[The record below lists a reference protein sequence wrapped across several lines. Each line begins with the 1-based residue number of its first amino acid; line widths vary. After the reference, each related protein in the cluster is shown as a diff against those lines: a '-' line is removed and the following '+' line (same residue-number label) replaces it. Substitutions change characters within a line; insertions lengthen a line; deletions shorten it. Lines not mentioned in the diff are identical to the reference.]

1 MNPTLLNDLLLPLL
15 LKAAATI
22 LTALCVAAVNLLR
35 KRIRDKRVA
44 EAFAFVTTLTAQAV
58 LAAAQEVRTLKDP
71 LKPGAWTDADKRR
84 VRDGVTAK
92 VRANG
97 GPAVALVK
105 RELAGNSDADL
116 FDVLRDLTEAQ
127 VEDLRAKGLTPAAG
141 VAVARTVV
149 NVTEVTPGDGARP
162 TSTPPPPAS
171 DRPPPLPAPA
181 ATPDGGSTR

>member
-71 LKPGAWTDADKRR
+71 LKPGKWTDDEKRR
-84 VRDGVTAK
+84 VRDSVIAK
-92 VRANG
+92 VTTTG
-97 GPAVALVK
+97 GPAVALVR
-105 RELAGNSDADL
+105 RELAGDDDGHL
-116 FDVLRDLTEAQ
+116 FNLLRDLTEAQ
-127 VEDLRAKGLTPAAG
+127 VEDMRAKSLPIAQA
-141 VAVARTVV
+141 VAVTT
-149 NVTEVTPGDGARP
+149 NVTTDDGPPSADRP
-162 TSTPPPPAS
+162 TKVPEGT
-171 DRPPPLPAPA
+171 
-181 ATPDGGSTR
+181 